1 MYLDTVTKICNRIF
15 LDINDQSKSKRFH
28 FNLIFMQLPFK
39 IFVYEGFN
47 SAQSCGNIIKA
58 DCIHPLV
65 VPRNRIVSMVLGVAH
80 GTTVS
85 VVYQKLVEMHAGVSE
100 AIQVE
105 LSIPCHI
112 FGEVR
117 SVQLEANGLQ
127 VDAQASPFRLKL
139 HTHSVTRCFFSSDL
153 DFSC

>member
-1 MYLDTVTKICNRIF
+1 
-15 LDINDQSKSKRFH
+15 
-28 FNLIFMQLPFK
+28 MQFPFK

-47 SAQSCGNIIKA
+47 SAQSFGKIIKA
-58 DCIHPLV
+58 DRIHPLV
-65 VPRNRIVSMVLGVAH
+65 VPRNLIVSMVLGVAH

-85 VVYQKLVEMHAGVSE
+85 VVYQKLVEMHAGVSSS
-100 AIQVE
+100 IQIE

-117 SVQLEANGLQ
+117 RVQLEAKGLQ

-139 HTHSVTRCFFSSDL
+139 HEHSVPRCFFSTISGKK
-153 DFSC
+153 SV

>member
-1 MYLDTVTKICNRIF
+1 
-15 LDINDQSKSKRFH
+15 
-28 FNLIFMQLPFK
+28 MQFPFK

-58 DCIHPLV
+58 DRIHPLV
-65 VPRNRIVSMVLGVAH
+65 VPRNRTVSMVLGVAH

-85 VVYQKLVEMHAGVSE
+85 VVYQKLVEMHAGVSL

-105 LSIPCHI
+105 LCIPCHI

-117 SVQLEANGLQ
+117 SVQLEAKGLQ
-127 VDAQASPFRLKL
+127 VDAQASPFRLKIVL
-139 HTHSVTRCFFSSDL
+139 NLVLFSD
-153 DFSC
+153 DFRQKKTSLI